1 MSSKIFLFKFV
12 TLGIL
17 GSHIVHVF
25 AYNLDET
32 GGLMDVESTMLA
44 LGTKMP
50 MFNLLGIDEKNYTN
64 EMFDNKKGALVM
76 FICNHCPFVKHVN
89 EEIVNLSNEI
99 MGQDIGVIGINSN
112 DSSQEKYA
120 EDSIDKMRE
129 YSDALGY
136 EFPYVVDEDQ
146 SVAKNFTAQC
156 TPDFFLFDSDQN
168 LIYRGQLDGSRPG
181 NDIPTNGESL
191 RKAINSLLEN
201 EGPISDQLPSMGCN
215 IKWKIGEE
223 PDYFLNLKN

>member
-1 MSSKIFLFKFV
+1 
-12 TLGIL
+12 
-17 GSHIVHVF
+17 
-25 AYNLDET
+25 
-32 GGLMDVESTMLA
+32 MDVESTMLP

-50 MFNLLGIDEKNYTN
+50 NFNLLGIDGEMYAS
-64 EMFDNKKGALVM
+64 EMFDGKKGSLVM

-99 MGQDIGVIGINSN
+99 MGNDIGVIGINSN
-112 DSSQEKYA
+112 DSTQEKYA

-129 YSDALGY
+129 YAENLGY
-136 EFPYVVDEDQ
+136 NFPYVVDEDQ

-168 LIYRGQLDGSRPG
+168 LVYRGQLDGSRPG
-181 NDIPTNGESL
+181 NDVLTNGESL
-191 RKAINSLLEN
+191 RSAIQALLNN
-201 EGPISDQLPSMGCN
+201 EDPIDKQLPSMGCN

-223 PDYFLNLKN
+223 PDYFLNVKG

>member
-1 MSSKIFLFKFV
+1 
-12 TLGIL
+12 
-17 GSHIVHVF
+17 
-25 AYNLDET
+25 
-32 GGLMDVESTMLA
+32 MDVESTMLP

-50 MFNLLGIDEKNYTN
+50 SFNLLGIDGEMYTN
-64 EMFDNKKGALVM
+64 EIFHGKKGSLVM

-99 MGQDIGVIGINSN
+99 MGNDIGVIGINSN
-112 DSSQEKYA
+112 DSTQEKYA

-129 YSDALGY
+129 YADNLGY
-136 EFPYVVDEDQ
+136 SFPYVVDEDQ

-181 NDIPTNGESL
+181 NDVPTNGESL
-191 RKAINSLLEN
+191 RSAIQALLNN
-201 EGPISDQLPSMGCN
+201 EDPISEQLPSMGCN
-215 IKWKIGEE
+215 IKWLSLIHI
-223 PDYFLNLKN
+223 